1 MKNRGITAYL
11 IPILQWVPFVLL
23 IGALLMAPSYLE
35 PFRLNQLGKFLTY
48 AIIAI
53 GLDLIW
59 GYSGMMS
66 LGQGLFFGLGAY
78 GFAMYLKLQASGG
91 KLPDFMFWSGL
102 ETLPWFWAPFQNPI
116 VAIIA
121 ALVVPALIAAVLGY
135 LVFRSRVQGVYFSI
149 ITQALTLLTSIWFIG
164 QQAYTGGTNGI
175 TNLGSAKIFGK
186 SLLSPEA
193 QIGFYITTVIVLALV
208 YLIAT
213 RITNSRFGRMLLA
226 LRDNEARVRF
236 LGYNPVM
243 IKTMMFVT
251 SAVFAAL
258 AGILFVP
265 QVGIISPSSMG
276 VVPSIEMVIWVA
288 VGGRGTLFGAIVGA
302 LVVSYARSFFSE
314 AYPDIWQYFLGLL
327 FVVSV
332 LFFKS
337 GIVGTLL
344 IGFNRLRVMLSGEPL
359 EMSEHGL
366 SFYRTNDQ
374 KPPAKP
380 TSLPTDAHFTEQ
392 ARATSDAHF
401 TEQVRATSDAH
412 AVEQVRPAAEGG
424 S

>member
-1 MKNRGITAYL
+1 MNKRGINYYVVL
-11 IPILQWVPFVLL
+11 LLQWLPFVLL
-23 IGALLMAPSYLE
+23 IGALLLAPQYLE

-48 AIIAI
+48 AIIAV

-59 GYSGMMS
+59 GYGGMMS

-78 GFAMYLKLQASGG
+78 GFAMYLKLQSSGG

-116 VAIIA
+116 IAVVA
-121 ALVVPALIAAVLGY
+121 ALVIPALLAALLGY

-175 TNLGSAKIFGK
+175 TNLGSAQLFGK

-193 QIGFYITTVIVLALV
+193 QTGFYLATVIALAFV
-208 YLIAT
+208 YLLAT
-213 RITNSRFGRMLLA
+213 RLTSSRFGRMLVA

-236 LGYNPVM
+236 LGYNPVTV
-243 IKTMMFVT
+243 KTLMFAT
-251 SAVFAAL
+251 SALFAAL

-288 VGGRGTLFGAIVGA
+288 IGGRGTLFGAIIGA

-337 GIVGTLL
+337 GIVGTIL

-366 SFYRTNDQ
+366 SFYRTADRESLA
-374 KPPAKP
+374 KSTPANKE
-380 TSLPTDAHFTEQ
+380 AHL
-392 ARATSDAHF
+392 S
-401 TEQVRATSDAH
+401 EQVHSI
-412 AVEQVRPAAEGG
+412 AEGG

>member
-1 MKNRGITAYL
+1 MNKRGITSYL
-11 IPILQWVPFVLL
+11 LPFLQWLPFVLL
-23 IGALLMAPSYLE
+23 IGALLLAPQFLE

-48 AIIAI
+48 AIIAV

-59 GYSGMMS
+59 GYGGMMS

-102 ETLPWFWAPFQNPI
+102 ESLPWFWAPFQNPI
-116 VAIIA
+116 VAIVA
-121 ALVVPALIAAVLGY
+121 ALVVPALIAGLLGY

-175 TNLGSAKIFGK
+175 TNLGSAKIFGY

-193 QIGFYITTVIVLALV
+193 QTGFYLATVVCLVLV
-208 YLIAT
+208 YLVAT
-213 RITNSRFGRMLLA
+213 QITTSRFGRMLVA

-243 IKTMMFVT
+243 LKMLIFVV
-251 SAVFAAL
+251 SALFAAL

-288 VGGRGTLFGAIVGA
+288 IGGRGTLFGAVVGA

-344 IGFNRLRVMLSGEPL
+344 TGFNRLRVMLSGEPL

-366 SFYRTNDQ
+366 SYYRTTDRET
-374 KPPAKP
+374 PTPATPLLEKA
-380 TSLPTDAHFTEQ
+380 S
-392 ARATSDAHF
+392 S
-401 TEQVRATSDAH
+401 
-412 AVEQVRPAAEGG
+412 AAEGG